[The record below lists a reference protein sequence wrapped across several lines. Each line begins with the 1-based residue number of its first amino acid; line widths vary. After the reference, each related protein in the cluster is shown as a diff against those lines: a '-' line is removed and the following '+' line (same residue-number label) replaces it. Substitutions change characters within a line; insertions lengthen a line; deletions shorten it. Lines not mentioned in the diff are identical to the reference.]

1 MKSWSAPARF
11 PVWPP
16 FPRWSVGSFWQRT
29 LASRHGFSMVEI
41 VVSIAVL
48 STTSVALVSAMAT
61 GFLSYQVIERDVIA
75 GRLAA
80 HQMENIISKPYRP
93 PGDSYLTVTPPAG
106 YVMTVV
112 ASEIVDDPA
121 TGSME
126 EPMDEAR
133 DPSDL
138 ERITV
143 TVAYNGSPIKV
154 LEDFKANR

>member
-1 MKSWSAPARF
+1 MWG
-11 PVWPP
+11 WLMQHN
-16 FPRWSVGSFWQRT
+16 PRWWVGSFWQRT
-29 LASRHGFSMVEI
+29 PLASRPGFSMVEI

-48 STTSVALVSAMAT
+48 STTSVALVSAIAT

-80 HQMENIISKPYRP
+80 HQMENIKSNPQYRP
-93 PGDSYLTVTPPAG
+93 PGGSYPTVTPPDG

-121 TGSME
+121 TGS
-126 EPMDEAR
+126 MDEAR

-154 LEDFKANR
+154 LEPL